1 MNPPRQEGVVFVID
15 DAEGNR
21 ILAEAFLK
29 RLGWMVK
36 TFADATSALHTCQQ
50 ALPEAMLIDVRM
62 PGLSGDELVRKL
74 RAQFP
79 FAQLRLVGYTA
90 HAMADEI
97 AGFRAAGFDDVLIK
111 PALLADLRRVL
122 PGPGQAPGG

>member
-1 MNPPRQEGVVFVID
+1 MNPTRQDGLALVVD

-29 RLGWMVK
+29 RLGWTVK
-36 TFADATSALHTCQQ
+36 TFADATSALNFCQQ
-50 ALPEAMLIDVRM
+50 TLPEAMLVDVRM
-62 PGLSGDELVRKL
+62 PGMSGDDLVRRL
-74 RAQFP
+74 REQFP
-79 FAQLRLVGYTA
+79 LAQLRLVGYTA

-97 AGFRAAGFDDVLIK
+97 AGFRQAGFDDVLIK

-122 PGPGQAPGG
+122 PGPGQAPAA